1 MKATLPEVKRRTKN
15 TIEAREPARPGHRP
29 VMTDKEIIE
38 DQAEQIRVLKC
49 NVKRWKGM
57 YEKAMQHGERWA
69 EAHDKLRAQL
79 EKQRG
84 A

>member
-1 MKATLPEVKRRTKN
+1 MNATTAEVKRWKKN

-29 VMTDKEIIE
+29 VLTDKETIE
-38 DQAEQIRVLKC
+38 ELQEQVRVLKL
-49 NVKRWKGM
+49 NLRRYKGM

>member
-1 MKATLPEVKRRTKN
+1 MKATLPEVKRWQKN
-15 TIEAREPARPGHRP
+15 TIEAREPSRPGHRP
-29 VMTDKEIIE
+29 TLTDKETIE
-38 DQAEQIRVLKC
+38 ELQEQVRTLKL
-49 NVKRWKGM
+49 NLRRYKGM

-69 EAHDKLRAQL
+69 ESAAKLQAQL